1 MLVSGKIAQGRT
13 HGRSM
18 AHHLADKS
26 EGWETDAAAEFKAKV
41 RATGLVGCFFK
52 QKPHSRVRD
61 SVVGMI

>member
-1 MLVSGKIAQGRT
+1 
-13 HGRSM
+13 M